1 VNCPA
6 CTTAY
11 EPEARFCV
19 QCGGPAWFAC
29 GTCQAWAAPGD
40 RFCTHCGASVAEMDP
55 LAAAGPSLEGKPM
68 SQLGERRIVTVMFLE
83 VLGLAQLQ
91 QTLDPEE
98 VTELTNRFFKK
109 LTDVVDAWGGVIDK
123 YLADGLMVLFGA
135 PVAREDDA
143 DRALMT
149 ALALR
154 DTAREDM
161 ASAPAAKR
169 LGIRIGL
176 HTGLVVAGEV
186 GGEAKRDYT
195 VMGDTVNLA
204 QRMKASAT
212 SEQILATPETVATT
226 HRDFAIE
233 ELPEIQV
240 KGRSKPVRP
249 QAVGGLRSDGAA
261 PPRDRV
267 AYLPRPEM
275 DHEWEAT
282 MAAGLSGRPQWLHV
296 QGDAG
301 VGKSRTLRRWKQ
313 ALADGGAL
321 RLPDLRGLAHKQ
333 DEAWALVRAIDGDQ
347 APEAVQADL
356 LTQARRHLVALL
368 IDDLDVV
375 DAESQGWL
383 LNLWRQVHDTET
395 GRSLIIV
402 STSRAPLAPITGR
415 RDAHMAPLA
424 LREAMKLFGA
434 AADLPEPVEAWPAE
448 LRELAREAVDQT
460 GGNPLFLGELARD
473 QASGGWIRRTE
484 EGLKVHR
491 DSDGLPL
498 PSAMSAILMS
508 HLDTLPPDQRTL
520 LSAAAVA
527 GPGLHPEMLGHLGPV
542 AAIRQGLR
550 SLVTLGLLEA
560 RDEGGFRFL
569 DAALHEVAYQ
579 GVLQAQRRLWHEA
592 AADTLAAN
600 PDLAG
605 EKGISALMAHHLLR
619 AGHPD
624 KALGHSLVA
633 ADDAGHPGGWA
644 KAARVLRTL
653 VTPQDP
659 PLLAEDRDVA
669 AALSALAR
677 VETRLGWYERALDH
691 ARQALTLAEQV
702 GEQLASRE
710 QIARL
715 LLDLGQPEEAL
726 AVLDEAGPIAG
737 YGYAAWWGLR
747 ALAQLATGATLAGND
762 PCRAWAE
769 REPPQP
775 DLALATYLARP
786 AGRKALAQARALV
799 ILQGD
804 PCAGLLSQMALEDLA
819 LERFEDAVQTAE
831 QAARAW
837 DKLGRP
843 DQANRGRLLGIEA
856 LVRIGRV
863 DEAVSRWASCPP
875 WEGEVRE
882 PFGLR
887 HRRTAMRLAMA
898 RNRLADIQGAISAP
912 VSGGPRLQAFEQL
925 LELQAGL
932 ELARISGKSDLLQ
945 DYQERLAKAME
956 ALVPDLAGVGES

>member
-1 VNCPA
+1 MNCPA

-29 GTCQAWAAPGD
+29 DACQAWAAPGD

-55 LAAAGPSLEGKPM
+55 LAAAGPSLTLKPM

-249 QAVGGLRSDGAA
+249 QAVIGLRSDGAA

-267 AYLPRPEM
+267 AYLPRLEM

-313 ALADGGAL
+313 ALADSGDL
-321 RLPDLRGLAHKQ
+321 RLLDLRGLAHKQ
-333 DEAWALVRAIDGDQ
+333 DEAWALVRTIDGDQ
-347 APEAVQADL
+347 APEVVQADI
-356 LTQARRHLVALL
+356 LTQARRQLVALL

-375 DAESQGWL
+375 DAQSHGWL
-383 LNLWRQVHDTET
+383 LNLWLQAQDTET
-395 GRSLIIV
+395 GRSLMIV
-402 STSRAPLAPITGR
+402 SASRALLAPVTAR
-415 RDAHMAPLA
+415 RDIHMAPLD

-434 AADLPEPVEAWPAE
+434 AADLPEPLEAWPAE
-448 LRELAREAVDQT
+448 LRELARETVDQT
-460 GGNPLFLGELARD
+460 GGNPLFLVELARD
-473 QASGGWIRRTE
+473 LVSGGWIRRTE

-527 GPGLHPEMLGHLGPV
+527 GPGLHAEMLGHLGPV
-542 AAIRQGLR
+542 EAIRHGLR

-592 AADTLAAN
+592 AADALVADPAM
-600 PDLAG
+600 AG
-605 EKGISALMAHHLLR
+605 EKGISALLAHHLLR
-619 AGHPD
+619 AGQPD
-624 KALGHSLVA
+624 KALGHALVA
-633 ADDAGHPGGWA
+633 ADDADHPGGWA
-644 KAARVLRTL
+644 KTARVLRTL
-653 VTPQDP
+653 VTPQAP

-691 ARQALTLAEQV
+691 ARQALTLAGQV
-702 GEQLASRE
+702 GEQLAARE
-710 QIARL
+710 QMARL

-726 AVLDEAGPIAG
+726 AVLDEAGSIVG
-737 YGYAAWWGLR
+737 QGYAAWWGLR
-747 ALAQLATGATLAGND
+747 AVALLATGAPLAEGD

-769 REPPQP
+769 REPEHP

-786 AGRKALAQARALV
+786 TGRKALAQARALV
-799 ILQGD
+799 ILRGD
-804 PCAGLLSQMALEDLA
+804 PCAAILAQMALEDLA
-819 LERFEDAVQTAE
+819 LERFEDAVLTAD

-837 DKLGRP
+837 DSLGRP
-843 DQANRGRLLGIEA
+843 DQAHHVRLLAIEA
-856 LVRIGRV
+856 LGRCGRV
-863 DEAVSRWASCPP
+863 EEAVSRWSSCPP
-875 WEGEVRE
+875 WEGDARE
-882 PFGLR
+882 PRGLR
-887 HRRTAMRLAMA
+887 LRRTALRLAMA
-898 RNRLADIQGAISAP
+898 RNHLADLPGASPAP
-912 VSGGPRLQAFEQL
+912 TSRGPRLQAFEQL
-925 LELQAGL
+925 LDLQASL

-945 DYQERLAKAME
+945 GYHDRLAKAMD
-956 ALVPDLAGVGES
+956 ALLPDLAGVEQS